1 MTGLE
6 KLYNIVLK
14 EQNVLNSSIYAWN
27 SQRDYNMVEY
37 DRARMDE
44 LRWIKRVIE
53 DIQKGERVQ
62 LIDPMREYLQNA
74 LEGAIDKMVY
84 YEKKRTK

>member
-14 EQNVLNSSIYAWN
+14 EQNVLNTSIYAWTN
-27 SQRDYNMVEY
+27 QRDYSMVEY

-44 LRWIKRVIE
+44 LRWVKHVIE
-53 DIQKGERVQ
+53 DIQKE
-62 LIDPMREYLQNA
+62 EN
-74 LEGAIDKMVY
+74 K
-84 YEKKRTK
+84 

>member
-14 EQNVLNSSIYAWN
+14 EQNVLNTSIYAWN

-37 DRARMDE
+37 DLARMDE
-44 LRWIKRVIE
+44 LRWIKHVIE
-53 DIQKGERVQ
+53 DIQKGE
-62 LIDPMREYLQNA
+62 
-74 LEGAIDKMVY
+74 
-84 YEKKRTK
+84 

>member
-27 SQRDYNMVEY
+27 RQHDYNMVEY

-53 DIQKGERVQ
+53 DIQKGE
-62 LIDPMREYLQNA
+62 
-74 LEGAIDKMVY
+74 
-84 YEKKRTK
+84 

>member
-27 SQRDYNMVEY
+27 SQRYYNMVEY
-37 DRARMDE
+37 EKARMDE
-44 LRWIKRVIE
+44 LRWIKHVIE
-53 DIQKGERVQ
+53 DIQKGE
-62 LIDPMREYLQNA
+62 
-74 LEGAIDKMVY
+74 
-84 YEKKRTK
+84 

>member
-14 EQNVLNSSIYAWN
+14 EQNVLNTSIYAWTT
-27 SQRDYNMVEY
+27 QRDYNMVEY
-37 DRARMDE
+37 NRARMDE

-53 DIQKGERVQ
+53 DIQKE
-62 LIDPMREYLQNA
+62 EN
-74 LEGAIDKMVY
+74 K
-84 YEKKRTK
+84 